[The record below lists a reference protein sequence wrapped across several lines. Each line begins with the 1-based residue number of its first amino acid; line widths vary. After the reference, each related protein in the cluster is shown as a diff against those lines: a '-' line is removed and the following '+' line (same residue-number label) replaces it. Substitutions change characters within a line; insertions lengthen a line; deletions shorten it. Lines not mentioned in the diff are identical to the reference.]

1 MGQHNHINMKYFI
14 IVAAFAAVALADHGP
29 VHHAPVHHAPV
40 HHAPVHHEPSYH
52 APAPVHHEPTYHAPV
67 HHEPSYHAPAPK
79 HHGNS
84 YHEPQYKPSEAHYA
98 YKYGVDAQD
107 PYKGYVNFGAEEARD
122 GYSTKG
128 SYRVLLPDGRTQIVT
143 YYTTDGYSGNVMD
156 VQYEGKASYHEPAPH
171 HAAPHKSH
179 HAPVHH
185 APPYHA

>member
-1 MGQHNHINMKYFI
+1 MLYLPIQYFI
-14 IVAAFAAVALADHGP
+14 LAAALATVAFADHG
-29 VHHAPVHHAPV
+29 VSHHAPVHN
-40 HHAPVHHEPSYH
+40 APVHHEPIHH
-52 APAPVHHEPTYHAPV
+52 APAP
-67 HHEPSYHAPAPK
+67 
-79 HHGNS
+79 HHGGS
-84 YHEPQYKPSEAHYA
+84 YHEPEYKPSEAHYA

-107 PYKGYVNFGAEEARD
+107 PYKGYVNFGAEESRD

-128 SYRVLLPDGRTQIVT
+128 SYRVLLPDGRTQIVN

-185 APPYHA
+185 APTYHA